1 MHVMTRYL
9 DTHKAAIKALQDYQF
24 MEAAA
29 QPNQEAA
36 KLKADLTCVSS
47 PAMDG
52 MPHARDPH
60 RGESRIAA
68 TLDKIDVLEQ
78 RTAQARQ
85 YLHWFGTAWD
95 SLSDDDRFVLENF
108 FLGEGS
114 QEEKVRFLGE
124 HFHVERDSV
133 YRKKNRAVE
142 RLAVA
147 LYWK

>member
-9 DTHKAAIKALQDYQF
+9 DTHKAAIKALQDYQL

-29 QPNQEAA
+29 HNNQEAA
-36 KLKADLTCVSS
+36 ELRADLTCISS
-47 PAMDG
+47 PVMDG

-60 RGESRIAA
+60 RGAA

-78 RTAQARQ
+78 RTAQAQ
-85 YLHWFGTAWD
+85 EYLHWFGTAWD
-95 SLSDDDRFVLENF
+95 SLAEEDRFVLENF
-108 FLGEGS
+108 FLGEGT
-114 QEEKVRFLGE
+114 QEEKVRFLSE
-124 HFHVERDSV
+124 HFHIERDSV

-142 RLAVA
+142 RLAIA